1 MIFGQYLDNYLKD
14 LDETWSE
21 VRQNGYKSVAKDS
34 MVTFK
39 PILKIFRPID
49 SKMDQNLW
57 MIHKIFFIF
66 FFIMFSISNQITVF
80 IFFLG
85 GPLKFMLVYFAHHI
99 DI

>member
-21 VRQNGYKSVAKDS
+21 VRQNGYKSDAKDS
-34 MVTFK
+34 MVKSK

-57 MIHKIFFIF
+57 MIQKIFDQNF
-66 FFIMFSISNQITVF
+66 FGLNASE
-80 IFFLG
+80 
-85 GPLKFMLVYFAHHI
+85 YFNSKSYHVKSEI
-99 DI
+99 

>member
-1 MIFGQYLDNYLKD
+1 MIFAQYLDNHWKD
-14 LDETWSE
+14 FDQTWSE
-21 VRQNGYKSVAKDS
+21 VRQNGYKSVAKDF
-34 MVTFK
+34 MVKFK

-66 FFIMFSISNQITVF
+66 FIMFSISNQITVF

-85 GPLKFMLVYFAHHI
+85 GPLKFLLV
-99 DI
+99 